1 MSRNTNRKNHR
12 KKPERPT
19 RFSGSRMGLLTA
31 LGFAWCLLYL
41 GGMNRTL
48 YLAGQVE
55 SLQQEFEAIQ
65 RVVDRLELE
74 VLEERRGE
82 RVVELAR
89 QRLDMEFPLG
99 QTEVLAVLPAA
110 IRKGRSLRIYLENA
124 FAMTV
129 EGIERQLYPSA
140 RAGEPAASDSSGGRP
155 LP

>member
-1 MSRNTNRKNHR
+1 MSRNTNQMNRRIHA
-12 KKPERPT
+12 ERPS
-19 RFSGSRMGLLTA
+19 RLSGSRMGLLTA
-31 LGFAWCLLYL
+31 LGFVWCLLYL
-41 GGMNRTL
+41 GGMNQTL

-55 SLQQEFEAIQ
+55 SLQQEYEAIQ
-65 RVVDRLELE
+65 RVVDRLALE

-82 RVVELAR
+82 WVVELAR
-89 QRLDMEFPLG
+89 QRLNMDFPLG
-99 QTEVLAVLPAA
+99 QTEILAVLPAA
-110 IRKGRSLRIYLENA
+110 IRKGRSLRTYLENA